1 MDILASYITIHIL
14 LHFTKAASGFSAAVG
29 EQLMNAANITS
40 CPDDQ
45 NNVIVLMDEMHI
57 KKI

>member
-1 MDILASYITIHIL
+1 MDILASYITILIL
-14 LHFTKAASGFSAAVG
+14 LHLTKAASGFSAVG

-40 CPDDQ
+40 CSDYQ